1 MKKSFK
7 KLGFVSLA
15 ASSVLLG
22 SMNATDLETYAAL
35 QKPSHVFGN
44 YAKKD
49 SGETHHTTT
58 STLAP
63 KDSNPSTPQQEQQQ
77 AKSTATSDSQEAK
90 TLETTA
96 NTDQTTATT
105 DKAYTTSTD
114 SSVKSVAENVESD
127 NTTVQGDEKTL
138 EKAVDQVQADAT
150 SKDFNETTFTTD
162 QKAEQAAE
170 QNLQKA
176 ENKLKTDE
184 GALDSALQQQQ
195 AKSTA
200 TSDSQEAKT
209 LETTANTD
217 QTTATTDKAYTT
229 STDSSVKSVAENVE
243 SDNTTV
249 QGDEKTLEKAVDQ
262 VQADATSKDFNETTF
277 TTDQKAEQAAEQNLQ
292 KAENKLKTDEGA
304 LDSALQQQQAKNTLI
319 KDTATVKGFNSVSVS
334 AMDTTLSGV
343 KTMYQQTET
352 ISTLLS
358 GNSGLGSV
366 ISNAQGL
373 SSAFSALESAQNTL
387 KGYLDSS
394 SATIGQLTN
403 GSNAVVGA
411 LDQAIAQVDTAL
423 ADLAANVAD
432 TPKTQAATLV
442 TADNSTTNSTTT
454 DAINF
459 LSALKNNLTAQKDAF
474 MNVHKNIQTAVAQAQ
489 ATYKP
494 SVMNTNNYGQMYGVD
509 AMAGYKWFFGKTKR
523 FGFRTYGYYSYNHA
537 NLSFVGSQLGIMEG
551 ASQVNNFTY
560 GVGFDALYNFYE
572 SKEGYNTA
580 GLFMGFGLGGDSFI
594 VQGESYLK
602 SQMNI
607 CNNTAG
613 CSASMNT
620 SYFQMPVEF
629 GFRSN
634 FSKHSGIEVG
644 FKLPLFTNQFYK
656 ERSVDESVDVFYKRN
671 FSIYF
676 NYMINF

>member
-7 KLGFVSLA
+7 KLGFFSLA
-15 ASSVLLG
+15 TSSVLLG
-22 SMNATDLETYAAL
+22 SMNATDLQTYAAL

-44 YAKKD
+44 YAEKEKGKEKEKEDIKGGKGGSSGTSGTQHTASSGGTPDSSTPPAKKD
-49 SGETHHTTT
+49 DSGSGSGTSSTQHTASSGGT
-58 STLAP
+58 P
-63 KDSNPSTPQQEQQQ
+63 DSSTPP
-77 AKSTATSDSQEAK
+77 AK
-90 TLETTA
+90 TEPS
-96 NTDQTTATT
+96 
-105 DKAYTTSTD
+105 STG
-114 SSVKSVAENVESD
+114 SSVA
-127 NTTVQGDEKTL
+127 
-138 EKAVDQVQADAT
+138 
-150 SKDFNETTFTTD
+150 
-162 QKAEQAAE
+162 
-170 QNLQKA
+170 
-176 ENKLKTDE
+176 
-184 GALDSALQQQQ
+184 
-195 AKSTA
+195 
-200 TSDSQEAKT
+200 SQ
-209 LETTANTD
+209 L
-217 QTTATTDKAYTT
+217 
-229 STDSSVKSVAENVE
+229 V
-243 SDNTTV
+243 
-249 QGDEKTLEKAVDQ
+249 
-262 VQADATSKDFNETTF
+262 
-277 TTDQKAEQAAEQNLQ
+277 
-292 KAENKLKTDEGA
+292 
-304 LDSALQQQQAKNTLI
+304 
-319 KDTATVKGFNSVSVS
+319 KDTATVNNLKSVSVS
-334 AMDTTLSGV
+334 GMNTTLSGV
-343 KTMYQQTET
+343 ETMVQQTAT
-352 ISTLLS
+352 ISTLL
-358 GNSGLGSV
+358 NSSTDLSSV

-373 SSAFSALESAQNTL
+373 SDAFSTLASAQNTL

-411 LDQAIAQVDTAL
+411 LDKAINQVDMAL
-423 ADLAANVAD
+423 SDLVTTD
-432 TPKTQAATLV
+432 TQKTQAVTLAT
-442 TADNSTTNSTTT
+442 ASDSSTTTT

-459 LSALKNNLTAQKDAF
+459 LNALKSNLMAQKDAF

-489 ATYKP
+489 ATYTP
-494 SVMNTNNYGQMYGVD
+494 SVINTNNYGQMYGVD

-537 NLSFVGSQLGIMEG
+537 NLSFVGSKLGIMDG

-580 GLFMGFGLGGDSFI
+580 GLFVGFGLGGDSFI

-602 SQMNI
+602 SQMQI

-620 SYFQMPVEF
+620 SYFQMPVQF

-656 ERSVDESVDVFYKRN
+656 ERGVDGSVDVFYKRN

>member
-15 ASSVLLG
+15 ASGVLLG
-22 SMNATDLETYAAL
+22 SMNATDLQTYAAL

-44 YAKKD
+44 YAEKEKD
-49 SGETHHTTT
+49 SKLT
-58 STLAP
+58 S
-63 KDSNPSTPQQEQQQ
+63 DSPTQQQ
-77 AKSTATSDSQEAK
+77 AQTTATSDKTEAT
-90 TLETTA
+90 TLE
-96 NTDQTTATT
+96 NTATT
-105 DKAYTTSTD
+105 DNTTAAADKAYESSTYD
-114 SSVKSVAENVESD
+114 STVSDAAKQVETD
-127 NTTVQGDEKTL
+127 NTAVQTAEQALKSTVEK
-138 EKAVDQVQADAT
+138 VQADANAT
-150 SKDFNETTFTTD
+150 DFNETTFKTD
-162 QKAEQAAE
+162 QAAE
-170 QNLQKA
+170 QTA
-176 ENKLKTDE
+176 EK
-184 GALDSALQQQQ
+184 ALQQ
-195 AKSTA
+195 AESK
-200 TSDSQEAKT
+200 
-209 LETTANTD
+209 LNTD
-217 QTTATTDKAYTT
+217 QQTLNTALQDQTKTPTPSTPPTKEEPKHTASSGTPAPSTPPAKKDET
-229 STDSSVKSVAENVE
+229 SGTPSASGSSVASQL
-243 SDNTTV
+243 T
-249 QGDEKTLEKAVDQ
+249 
-262 VQADATSKDFNETTF
+262 
-277 TTDQKAEQAAEQNLQ
+277 
-292 KAENKLKTDEGA
+292 
-304 LDSALQQQQAKNTLI
+304 
-319 KDTATVKGFNSVSVS
+319 KDTTMVNNFKSVSVS
-334 AMDTTLSGV
+334 AMNTTLSGV
-343 KTMYQQTET
+343 ETMSKQTAT

-358 GNSGLGSV
+358 GNPSLGSV
-366 ISNAQGL
+366 ITNAQGL

-411 LDQAIAQVDTAL
+411 LDKAINQVDMAL
-423 ADLAANVAD
+423 ADLVTAD
-432 TPKTQAATLV
+432 DTQKTQAVTLAT
-442 TADNSTTNSTTT
+442 TGSSTTTT

-489 ATYKP
+489 ATYTP
-494 SVMNTNNYGQMYGVD
+494 SVINTNNYGQMYGVD

-523 FGFRTYGYYSYNHA
+523 FGFRSYGYYSYNHA

-580 GLFMGFGLGGDSFI
+580 GLFVGFGLGGDSFI

-602 SQMNI
+602 SQMHI

-656 ERSVDESVDVFYKRN
+656 ERGVDGSVDVFYKRN

>member
-15 ASSVLLG
+15 TSSVLLG
-22 SMNATDLETYAAL
+22 SMNATDLQTYAAL

-44 YAKKD
+44 YAEKDKEKEEGSKKEVPTGFTNG
-49 SGETHHTTT
+49 SGKSNSG
-58 STLAP
+58 STP
-63 KDSNPSTPQQEQQQ
+63 TPQQQ
-77 AKSTATSDSQEAK
+77 AQTTATSDKTEAT
-90 TLETTA
+90 TLE
-96 NTDQTTATT
+96 NTATT
-105 DKAYTTSTD
+105 DNTTAAADKAYESSTYD
-114 SSVKSVAENVESD
+114 STVSGAAQKVETDNIAVQTAEQALKSAVE
-127 NTTVQGDEKTL
+127 K
-138 EKAVDQVQADAT
+138 VQADANAT
-150 SKDFNETTFTTD
+150 DFNETTFKTD
-162 QKAEQAAE
+162 QVAEQTAE
-170 QNLQKA
+170 K
-176 ENKLKTDE
+176 
-184 GALDSALQQQQ
+184 ALQQ
-195 AKSTA
+195 AESK
-200 TSDSQEAKT
+200 
-209 LETTANTD
+209 LNTD
-217 QTTATTDKAYTT
+217 QQTLNTALQDQTKTPTPSTPPTKEEPKKTASSEPTPSTPPTKKDET
-229 STDSSVKSVAENVE
+229 SGTPSASGSSVASQLV
-243 SDNTTV
+243 
-249 QGDEKTLEKAVDQ
+249 
-262 VQADATSKDFNETTF
+262 
-277 TTDQKAEQAAEQNLQ
+277 
-292 KAENKLKTDEGA
+292 
-304 LDSALQQQQAKNTLI
+304 
-319 KDTATVKGFNSVSVS
+319 KDTATVNNLKSVSVS
-334 AMDTTLSGV
+334 GMNTTLSGV
-343 KTMYQQTET
+343 ETMSQQSAT
-352 ISTLLS
+352 IGNLL
-358 GNSGLGSV
+358 NSSADLSSV
-366 ISNAQGL
+366 IPNAQGL

-411 LDQAIAQVDTAL
+411 LDKAINQVDMAL
-423 ADLAANVAD
+423 ADLATAD
-432 TPKTQAATLV
+432 TQKTQAVTLAT
-442 TADNSTTNSTTT
+442 TGSSTTNSTTT

-489 ATYKP
+489 ATYTP
-494 SVMNTNNYGQMYGVD
+494 SVINTNNYGQMYGVD

-523 FGFRTYGYYSYNHA
+523 FGFRSYGYYSYNHA

-580 GLFMGFGLGGDSFI
+580 GLFVGFGLGGDSFI

-602 SQMNI
+602 SQMHI

-656 ERSVDESVDVFYKRN
+656 ERGVDGSVDVFYKRN

>member
-15 ASSVLLG
+15 ASGVLLG
-22 SMNATDLETYAAL
+22 SMNATDLQTYAAL

-44 YAKKD
+44 YAEKDKD
-49 SGETHHTTT
+49 SKLT
-58 STLAP
+58 S
-63 KDSNPSTPQQEQQQ
+63 DSPTQQQ
-77 AKSTATSDSQEAK
+77 AQKAAQNTAQSDSKEVT
-90 TLETTA
+90 TLENTA
-96 NTDQTTATT
+96 STDNITATT
-105 DKAYTTSTD
+105 DEAYTTSTD
-114 SSVKSVAENVESD
+114 TTVADAAKQVETD
-127 NTTVQGDEKTL
+127 NTAVQNAETTL
-138 EKAVDQVQADAT
+138 QKAVTKVENDAKAT
-150 SKDFNETTFTTD
+150 NFDETTFQAD
-162 QKAEQAAE
+162 QQAEQTAE
-170 QNLQKA
+170 TNLQKA
-176 ENKLKTDE
+176 ENQLTNDQ
-184 GALDSALQQQQ
+184 S
-195 AKSTA
+195 
-200 TSDSQEAKT
+200 T
-209 LETTANTD
+209 LETALKD
-217 QTTATTDKAYTT
+217 QTP
-229 STDSSVKSVAENVE
+229 STPP
-243 SDNTTV
+243 
-249 QGDEKTLEKAVDQ
+249 
-262 VQADATSKDFNETTF
+262 ATSGGTGGDKHTASSGAPAPETPPTP
-277 TTDQKAEQAAEQNLQ
+277 TPSTS
-292 KAENKLKTDEGA
+292 GG
-304 LDSALQQQQAKNTLI
+304 NTITSQLT
-319 KDTATVKGFNSVSVS
+319 KDTTMVNNLKSVSVS
-334 AMDTTLSGV
+334 AMNTTLSGV
-343 KTMYQQTET
+343 TQLSQQTAA
-352 ISTLLS
+352 ISNLLS
-358 GNSGLGSV
+358 GNPNLGSV

-411 LDQAIAQVDTAL
+411 LDKAINQVDMAL
-423 ADLAANVAD
+423 ADLSAAD
-432 TPKTQAATLV
+432 TQKTQAVALVAASDSAT
-442 TADNSTTNSTTT
+442 TTT

-459 LSALKNNLTAQKDAF
+459 LNALKTNLTAQKDAF
-474 MNVHKNIQTAVAQAQ
+474 MSVHKNIQTAVAQAQ
-489 ATYKP
+489 ATYTP
-494 SVMNTNNYGQMYGVD
+494 SVVNTNNYGQMYGVD

-523 FGFRTYGYYSYNHA
+523 FGFRSYGYYSYNHA

-551 ASQVNNFTY
+551 ASQVNDFTY

-580 GLFMGFGLGGDSFI
+580 GLFVGFGLGGDSFI

-602 SQMNI
+602 SQMQI

-656 ERSVDESVDVFYKRN
+656 ERGVDGSVDVFYKRN

>member
-7 KLGFVSLA
+7 KLGFVFLV
-15 ASSVLLG
+15 ASGVLLG

-44 YAKKD
+44 YAEKDKD
-49 SGETHHTTT
+49 SKLT
-58 STLAP
+58 S
-63 KDSNPSTPQQEQQQ
+63 DSPTQQQ
-77 AKSTATSDSQEAK
+77 AQTQAQNTASSDSKEAT
-90 TLETTA
+90 TLENTA
-96 NTDQTTATT
+96 ATDSQTATT
-105 DKAYTTSTD
+105 DETYTTSTD
-114 SSVKSVAENVESD
+114 ATVADAAKQVETD
-127 NTTVQGDEKTL
+127 NTAVQNDEKTL
-138 EKAVDQVQADAT
+138 KTDVAKVQADA
-150 SKDFNETTFTTD
+150 SAKDFDETTFTKD
-162 QKAEQAAE
+162 QAAE
-170 QNLQKA
+170 QTAETNLQNA
-176 ENKLKTDE
+176 EEQLTNDQNALNTALK
-184 GALDSALQQQQ
+184 
-195 AKSTA
+195 
-200 TSDSQEAKT
+200 
-209 LETTANTD
+209 D
-217 QTTATTDKAYTT
+217 QTPSTPPTPPTKKDESGSGTTHTTKNETPTPSTPPTKEEPKHTASAPTPSA
-229 STDSSVKSVAENVE
+229 SSVASQL
-243 SDNTTV
+243 T
-249 QGDEKTLEKAVDQ
+249 
-262 VQADATSKDFNETTF
+262 
-277 TTDQKAEQAAEQNLQ
+277 
-292 KAENKLKTDEGA
+292 
-304 LDSALQQQQAKNTLI
+304 
-319 KDTATVKGFNSVSVS
+319 KDTTMVNNFKSVSVS
-334 AMDTTLSGV
+334 GMNTTLSGV
-343 KTMYQQTET
+343 ETMSQQTAT
-352 ISTLLS
+352 IGNLLNSSTDLS
-358 GNSGLGSV
+358 SV
-366 ISNAQGL
+366 IPNAQGL
-373 SSAFSALESAQNTL
+373 SSAFSVLESTQNTL
-387 KGYLDSS
+387 KGYLNSS

-411 LDQAIAQVDTAL
+411 LDKAINQVDMAL
-423 ADLAANVAD
+423 TDLTTAD
-432 TPKTQAATLV
+432 TQKTQAVVLAAASDSAT
-442 TADNSTTNSTTT
+442 TTT

-459 LSALKNNLTAQKDAF
+459 LNALKSNLMAQKDAF

-489 ATYKP
+489 ATYTP
-494 SVMNTNNYGQMYGVD
+494 SVINTNNYGQMYGVD

-523 FGFRTYGYYSYNHA
+523 FGFRSYGYYSYNHA

-580 GLFMGFGLGGDSFI
+580 GLFLGFGLGGDSFI

-602 SQMNI
+602 SQMHI

-656 ERSVDESVDVFYKRN
+656 ERGVDGSVDVFYKRN

>member
-15 ASSVLLG
+15 TSSVLLG
-22 SMNATDLETYAAL
+22 SMNATDLQTYAAL

-44 YAKKD
+44 YAAKTGSGGTSGGSGSDKHTASSGSSPDSTGGAKKD
-49 SGETHHTTT
+49 ETGSGGTSGGSGSDKHTASSGSSPDSTGGAKKDETGSGGTSGGSGSDKHTASSGSSPT
-58 STLAP
+58 
-63 KDSNPSTPQQEQQQ
+63 PSTPPTKTEPS
-77 AKSTATSDSQEAK
+77 STG
-90 TLETTA
+90 
-96 NTDQTTATT
+96 N
-105 DKAYTTSTD
+105 
-114 SSVKSVAENVESD
+114 SVASQLVKD
-127 NTTVQGDEKTL
+127 TTTV
-138 EKAVDQVQADAT
+138 
-150 SKDFNETTFTTD
+150 N
-162 QKAEQAAE
+162 
-170 QNLQKA
+170 NLK
-176 ENKLKTDE
+176 
-184 GALDSALQQQQ
+184 
-195 AKSTA
+195 
-200 TSDSQEAKT
+200 
-209 LETTANTD
+209 
-217 QTTATTDKAYTT
+217 
-229 STDSSVKSVAENVE
+229 
-243 SDNTTV
+243 
-249 QGDEKTLEKAVDQ
+249 
-262 VQADATSKDFNETTF
+262 
-277 TTDQKAEQAAEQNLQ
+277 
-292 KAENKLKTDEGA
+292 
-304 LDSALQQQQAKNTLI
+304 
-319 KDTATVKGFNSVSVS
+319 SVSVS
-334 AMDTTLSGV
+334 GMNTTLSGV
-343 KTMYQQTET
+343 ETMVQQTTT
-352 ISTLLS
+352 IGNLLNNSTTDLS
-358 GNSGLGSV
+358 SV

-411 LDQAIAQVDTAL
+411 LDKAINQVDMAL
-423 ADLAANVAD
+423 SDLATAD
-432 TPKTQAATLV
+432 TQKTQAVTLAATG
-442 TADNSTTNSTTT
+442 SSTNSTTT
-454 DAINF
+454 DAIAF
-459 LSALKNNLTAQKDAF
+459 LNALKTNLETQKAAF

-489 ATYKP
+489 ATHTP
-494 SVMNTNNYGQMYGVD
+494 SVINTNNYGQMYGVD

-537 NLSFVGSQLGIMEG
+537 NLSFVGSKLGIMDG

-580 GLFMGFGLGGDSFI
+580 GLFLGFGLGGDSFI

-602 SQMNI
+602 SQMHI

-656 ERSVDESVDVFYKRN
+656 ERGVDGSVDVFYKRN

>member
-15 ASSVLLG
+15 TSSVLLG
-22 SMNATDLETYAAL
+22 SMNATNLETYAAL

-44 YAKKD
+44 YAAKTNNNKKSVLKD
-49 SGETHHTTT
+49 GKESGN
-58 STLAP
+58 SGDQA
-63 KDSNPSTPQQEQQQ
+63 SQQQQ
-77 AKSTATSDSQEAK
+77 AQTTASSDSQEAS
-90 TLETTA
+90 TAENTATT
-96 NTDQTTATT
+96 DSTTATT
-105 DKAYTTSTD
+105 DKAYTNSTD
-114 SSVKSVAENVESD
+114 
-127 NTTVQGDEKTL
+127 TTVANAAKQVETDNS
-138 EKAVDQVQADAT
+138 AVQTA
-150 SKDFNETTFTTD
+150 E
-162 QKAEQAAE
+162 QKAETALE
-170 QNLQKA
+170 TA
-176 ENKLKTDE
+176 ENKLTQD
-184 GALDSALQQQQ
+184 QQ
-195 AKSTA
+195 
-200 TSDSQEAKT
+200 T
-209 LETTANTD
+209 LETDLQD
-217 QTTATTDKAYTT
+217 QKKAPTP
-229 STDSSVKSVAENVE
+229 STPPAKKEESGNSVASQLVK
-243 SDNTTV
+243 DTTTV
-249 QGDEKTLEKAVDQ
+249 NNFK
-262 VQADATSKDFNETTF
+262 
-277 TTDQKAEQAAEQNLQ
+277 
-292 KAENKLKTDEGA
+292 
-304 LDSALQQQQAKNTLI
+304 
-319 KDTATVKGFNSVSVS
+319 SVSVS
-334 AMDTTLSGV
+334 GMNTTLSGV
-343 KTMYQQTET
+343 ETMSKQTAT
-352 ISTLLS
+352 ISALL
-358 GNSGLGSV
+358 NSSTDLSSV

-373 SSAFSALESAQNTL
+373 SSVFGTLESAQNTL

-394 SATIGQLTN
+394 RTTIGQLTN

-411 LDQAIAQVDTAL
+411 LDKAINQVDTAL
-423 ADLAANVAD
+423 ADLVTTD
-432 TPKTQAATLV
+432 TQKTQAVTLAT
-442 TADNSTTNSTTT
+442 TGSSANSTTT

-459 LSALKNNLTAQKDAF
+459 LNALKTNLMAQKDAF

-537 NLSFVGSQLGIMEG
+537 NLSFVGSKLGIMEG

-580 GLFMGFGLGGDSFI
+580 GLFVGFGLGGDSFI

-602 SQMNI
+602 SQMQI

-656 ERSVDESVDVFYKRN
+656 ERGVDGSVDVF
-671 FSIYF
+671 SIKG
-676 NYMINF
+676 ISLSILTT

>member
-15 ASSVLLG
+15 TSSVLLG

-44 YAKKD
+44 VAVK
-49 SGETHHTTT
+49 T
-58 STLAP
+58 STLETGSDKHTASSEP
-63 KDSNPSTPQQEQQQ
+63 NPSTPP
-77 AKSTATSDSQEAK
+77 AKKDDTSGSGDKNQHTASSGTPTPSTPPAKKDDTSGSGDKNQHTASSGTPTPSTPPAK
-90 TLETTA
+90 TEPS
-96 NTDQTTATT
+96 
-105 DKAYTTSTD
+105 STGN
-114 SSVKSVAENVESD
+114 SVASQLVKD
-127 NTTVQGDEKTL
+127 TTTV
-138 EKAVDQVQADAT
+138 
-150 SKDFNETTFTTD
+150 N
-162 QKAEQAAE
+162 
-170 QNLQKA
+170 NLK
-176 ENKLKTDE
+176 
-184 GALDSALQQQQ
+184 
-195 AKSTA
+195 
-200 TSDSQEAKT
+200 
-209 LETTANTD
+209 
-217 QTTATTDKAYTT
+217 
-229 STDSSVKSVAENVE
+229 
-243 SDNTTV
+243 
-249 QGDEKTLEKAVDQ
+249 
-262 VQADATSKDFNETTF
+262 
-277 TTDQKAEQAAEQNLQ
+277 
-292 KAENKLKTDEGA
+292 
-304 LDSALQQQQAKNTLI
+304 
-319 KDTATVKGFNSVSVS
+319 SVSVS
-334 AMDTTLSGV
+334 GMNTTLSGV
-343 KTMYQQTET
+343 ETMSQQSAT
-352 ISTLLS
+352 IGNLLNSSTDLS
-358 GNSGLGSV
+358 SV
-366 ISNAQGL
+366 IPNAQGL

-403 GSNAVVGA
+403 GSNAVVDA
-411 LDQAIAQVDTAL
+411 LDKAINQVDAAL
-423 ADLAANVAD
+423 ANLVTTD
-432 TPKTQAATLV
+432 TQKTQAVTLAATDSS
-442 TADNSTTNSTTT
+442 ANSTTT
-454 DAINF
+454 DAITF
-459 LSALKNNLTAQKDAF
+459 LNALKTNLTAQKDAF

-489 ATYKP
+489 ATYTP
-494 SVMNTNNYGQMYGVD
+494 SVINTNNYGQMYGVD

-523 FGFRTYGYYSYNHA
+523 FGFRSYGYYSYNHA
-537 NLSFVGSQLGIMEG
+537 NLSFVGSKLGIMDG

-580 GLFMGFGLGGDSFI
+580 GLFVGFGLGGDSFI

-602 SQMNI
+602 SQMQI

-656 ERSVDESVDVFYKRN
+656 ERGVDGSVDVFYKRN

>member
-7 KLGFVSLA
+7 KLGFFSLA
-15 ASSVLLG
+15 TSSVLLG
-22 SMNATDLETYAAL
+22 SMNATDLQNYAAL

-44 YAKKD
+44 YAEKEKEKEEGSKKEVPTGFTNG
-49 SGETHHTTT
+49 SGKSNSG
-58 STLAP
+58 STP
-63 KDSNPSTPQQEQQQ
+63 TPQQQ
-77 AKSTATSDSQEAK
+77 AQTTATSDKTEAT
-90 TLETTA
+90 TLE
-96 NTDQTTATT
+96 NTATT
-105 DKAYTTSTD
+105 DNTTAAADKAYESSTYD
-114 SSVKSVAENVESD
+114 STVSGAAQKVETDNIAVQTAEQALKSTVE
-127 NTTVQGDEKTL
+127 K
-138 EKAVDQVQADAT
+138 VQADANA
-150 SKDFNETTFTTD
+150 KDFDETTFKAD
-162 QKAEQAAE
+162 QQAEQTAATD
-170 QNLQKA
+170 LQKA
-176 ENKLKTDE
+176 EKTFDT
-184 GALDSALQQQQ
+184 DQSAL
-195 AKSTA
+195 
-200 TSDSQEAKT
+200 
-209 LETTANTD
+209 NTD
-217 QTTATTDKAYTT
+217 LQDQTKTPTPPAKKDETSGSGDKNQNTASSGTPSSTTPPAKKDET
-229 STDSSVKSVAENVE
+229 SGTPSASGSSVASQL
-243 SDNTTV
+243 T
-249 QGDEKTLEKAVDQ
+249 
-262 VQADATSKDFNETTF
+262 
-277 TTDQKAEQAAEQNLQ
+277 
-292 KAENKLKTDEGA
+292 
-304 LDSALQQQQAKNTLI
+304 
-319 KDTATVKGFNSVSVS
+319 KDTTMVNNLKSVSVS
-334 AMDTTLSGV
+334 GMNTTLSGV
-343 KTMYQQTET
+343 ETMSQQTAT

-358 GNSGLGSV
+358 GNPNLGSV

-373 SSAFSALESAQNTL
+373 NSAFSALESAQNTL

-394 SATIGQLTN
+394 SATIGQLIN

-411 LDQAIAQVDTAL
+411 LDKAINQVDMAL
-423 ADLAANVAD
+423 ADLSAAD
-432 TPKTQAATLV
+432 TQKTQAVALAAASDSAT
-442 TADNSTTNSTTT
+442 TTT

-459 LSALKNNLTAQKDAF
+459 LNALKTNLMAQKDAF

-489 ATYKP
+489 ATYTP
-494 SVMNTNNYGQMYGVD
+494 SVVNTNNYGQMYGVD

-523 FGFRTYGYYSYNHA
+523 FGFRSYGYYSYNHA

-580 GLFMGFGLGGDSFI
+580 GLFVGFGLGGDSFI

-602 SQMNI
+602 SQMQI

-656 ERSVDESVDVFYKRN
+656 ERGVDGSVDVFYKRN

>member
-44 YAKKD
+44 YAKKSNKGSELSSD
-49 SGETHHTTT
+49 SPT
-58 STLAP
+58 
-63 KDSNPSTPQQEQQQ
+63 QQQ
-77 AKSTATSDSQEAK
+77 AQKAAQTQAQSDSQEAT
-90 TLETTA
+90 TLENTA
-96 NTDQTTATT
+96 SNDSQTATADETYTKGT
-105 DKAYTTSTD
+105 DATVAKAAQ
-114 SSVKSVAENVESD
+114 SVEKD
-127 NTTVQGDEKTL
+127 NTAVQS
-138 EKAVDQVQADAT
+138 A
-150 SKDFNETTFTTD
+150 ET
-162 QKAEQAAE
+162 
-170 QNLQKA
+170 NLQKA
-176 ENKLKTDE
+176 ENQLTKDQN
-184 GALDSALQQQQ
+184 ALN
-195 AKSTA
+195 TA
-200 TSDSQEAKT
+200 IK
-209 LETTANTD
+209 D
-217 QTTATTDKAYTT
+217 QTPSTPPAKKDETSGIPSSSGGTGGEHHTASSGTPPASSTPPTPTPST
-229 STDSSVKSVAENVE
+229 SGG
-243 SDNTTV
+243 NTI
-249 QGDEKTLEKAVDQ
+249 
-262 VQADATSKDFNETTF
+262 TSQLT
-277 TTDQKAEQAAEQNLQ
+277 
-292 KAENKLKTDEGA
+292 
-304 LDSALQQQQAKNTLI
+304 
-319 KDTATVKGFNSVSVS
+319 KDTTMVNNLKSVSVS
-334 AMDTTLSGV
+334 AMNTTLSGV
-343 KTMYQQTET
+343 TQLSQQTAT
-352 ISTLLS
+352 ISNLLRGS
-358 GNSGLGSV
+358 PSLGSV
-366 ISNAQGL
+366 ITNAQGL

-411 LDQAIAQVDTAL
+411 LDKAINQVDMAIADLSTAD
-423 ADLAANVAD
+423 AQ
-432 TPKTQAATLV
+432 KTQAVALVAASDSAT
-442 TADNSTTNSTTT
+442 TTT

-459 LSALKNNLTAQKDAF
+459 LNALKTNLTAQKSAF
-474 MNVHKNIQTAVAQAQ
+474 MSVHKNIQTAVAQAQ
-489 ATYKP
+489 ATYTP
-494 SVMNTNNYGQMYGVD
+494 SVINTNNYGQMYGVD
-509 AMAGYKWFFGKTKR
+509 AMAGYKWFFGKKKR
-523 FGFRTYGYYSYNHA
+523 FGFRSYGYYSYNHA

-580 GLFMGFGLGGDSFI
+580 GLFLGFGLGGDSFI

-602 SQMNI
+602 SQMQI
-607 CNNTAG
+607 CNDTAG

-644 FKLPLFTNQFYK
+644 LKLPLFTNQFYK
-656 ERSVDESVDVFYKRN
+656 ERGVDGSVDMFYKRN

>member
-15 ASSVLLG
+15 TSSVLLG

-35 QKPSHVFGN
+35 QKPSHVFSN
-44 YAKKD
+44 YA
-49 SGETHHTTT
+49 
-58 STLAP
+58 
-63 KDSNPSTPQQEQQQ
+63 
-77 AKSTATSDSQEAK
+77 AK
-90 TLETTA
+90 T
-96 NTDQTTATT
+96 NNS
-105 DKAYTTSTD
+105 K
-114 SSVKSVAENVESD
+114 KSVLKDGKESG
-127 NTTVQGDEKTL
+127 NSGD
-138 EKAVDQVQADAT
+138 QA
-150 SKDFNETTFTTD
+150 S
-162 QKAEQAAE
+162 
-170 QNLQKA
+170 
-176 ENKLKTDE
+176 
-184 GALDSALQQQQ
+184 QQQQ
-195 AKSTA
+195 A
-200 TSDSQEAKT
+200 
-209 LETTANTD
+209 
-217 QTTATTDKAYTT
+217 QTTASSGTPNPETPPAKEGPSSSGSG
-229 STDSSVKSVAENVE
+229 STPSSSGSSVASQLVK
-243 SDNTTV
+243 
-249 QGDEKTLEKAVDQ
+249 
-262 VQADATSKDFNETTF
+262 DA
-277 TTDQKAEQAAEQNLQ
+277 
-292 KAENKLKTDEGA
+292 
-304 LDSALQQQQAKNTLI
+304 
-319 KDTATVKGFNSVSVS
+319 ATVNNLKSVSVS
-334 AMDTTLSGV
+334 GMNTTLNGV
-343 KTMYQQTET
+343 ETMSKQTAT
-352 ISTLLS
+352 ISSLLS
-358 GNSGLGSV
+358 GNPNLGSV

-411 LDQAIAQVDTAL
+411 LDKAINQVDMAL
-423 ADLAANVAD
+423 ADLVTTD
-432 TPKTQAATLV
+432 TQKTQAVTLAATGSS
-442 TADNSTTNSTTT
+442 ASSTTT
-454 DAINF
+454 DAITF
-459 LSALKNNLTAQKDAF
+459 LNALKTNLETQKAAF

-537 NLSFVGSQLGIMEG
+537 NLSFVGSQLGIMDG
-551 ASQVNNFTY
+551 ASQVNNFAY

-580 GLFMGFGLGGDSFI
+580 GLFLGFGLGGDSFI

-602 SQMNI
+602 SQMQI

-656 ERSVDESVDVFYKRN
+656 ERGVDGSVDVFYKRN

-676 NYMINF
+676 

>member
-15 ASSVLLG
+15 ASGVLLG

-44 YAKKD
+44 YAEKDKD
-49 SGETHHTTT
+49 SKLT
-58 STLAP
+58 S
-63 KDSNPSTPQQEQQQ
+63 DSLTQQQ
-77 AKSTATSDSQEAK
+77 AQTQAQNTASSSTPTPPTKEEPKHTASSGTPAPETPPAKKDETSGGTSGNTVASQL
-90 TLETTA
+90 T
-96 NTDQTTATT
+96 
-105 DKAYTTSTD
+105 
-114 SSVKSVAENVESD
+114 
-127 NTTVQGDEKTL
+127 
-138 EKAVDQVQADAT
+138 
-150 SKDFNETTFTTD
+150 
-162 QKAEQAAE
+162 
-170 QNLQKA
+170 
-176 ENKLKTDE
+176 
-184 GALDSALQQQQ
+184 
-195 AKSTA
+195 
-200 TSDSQEAKT
+200 
-209 LETTANTD
+209 
-217 QTTATTDKAYTT
+217 
-229 STDSSVKSVAENVE
+229 
-243 SDNTTV
+243 
-249 QGDEKTLEKAVDQ
+249 
-262 VQADATSKDFNETTF
+262 
-277 TTDQKAEQAAEQNLQ
+277 
-292 KAENKLKTDEGA
+292 
-304 LDSALQQQQAKNTLI
+304 
-319 KDTATVKGFNSVSVS
+319 KDTTMVNNFKSVSVS
-334 AMDTTLSGV
+334 GMNTTLSGV
-343 KTMYQQTET
+343 ETMSQQTAT

-358 GNSGLGSV
+358 GNPNLGSV

-373 SSAFSALESAQNTL
+373 NSAFSALESAQNTL
-387 KGYLDSS
+387 KGYLNSS
-394 SATIGQLTN
+394 STTIGQLTN

-411 LDQAIAQVDTAL
+411 LDKAINQVDMAL
-423 ADLAANVAD
+423 ANLSTAD
-432 TPKTQAATLV
+432 TQKTQAVTLAT
-442 TADNSTTNSTTT
+442 ASDSSTTTT

-459 LSALKNNLTAQKDAF
+459 LNALKSNLTAQKDAF
-474 MNVHKNIQTAVAQAQ
+474 MSVHKNIQTAVAQAQ
-489 ATYKP
+489 ATYTP
-494 SVMNTNNYGQMYGVD
+494 SVVNTNNYGQMYGVD

-523 FGFRTYGYYSYNHA
+523 FGFRSYGYYSYNHA

-580 GLFMGFGLGGDSFI
+580 GLFVGFGLGGDSFI

-602 SQMNI
+602 SQMQI

-656 ERSVDESVDVFYKRN
+656 ERGVDGSVDVFYKRN

>member
-15 ASSVLLG
+15 TSSVLLG
-22 SMNATDLETYAAL
+22 SMNATDLQTYAAL

-44 YAKKD
+44 YAAKTGSGGTSGGSGSDKHTASSGSSPDSTGGAKKD
-49 SGETHHTTT
+49 ETGSGGTSGGSGSDKHTASSGSSPT
-58 STLAP
+58 
-63 KDSNPSTPQQEQQQ
+63 PSTPPTKTEPSSSGNSV
-77 AKSTATSDSQEAK
+77 ASQLVK
-90 TLETTA
+90 
-96 NTDQTTATT
+96 DATT
-105 DKAYTTSTD
+105 VNS
-114 SSVKSVAENVESD
+114 
-127 NTTVQGDEKTL
+127 
-138 EKAVDQVQADAT
+138 
-150 SKDFNETTFTTD
+150 
-162 QKAEQAAE
+162 
-170 QNLQKA
+170 
-176 ENKLKTDE
+176 LK
-184 GALDSALQQQQ
+184 
-195 AKSTA
+195 
-200 TSDSQEAKT
+200 
-209 LETTANTD
+209 
-217 QTTATTDKAYTT
+217 
-229 STDSSVKSVAENVE
+229 
-243 SDNTTV
+243 
-249 QGDEKTLEKAVDQ
+249 
-262 VQADATSKDFNETTF
+262 
-277 TTDQKAEQAAEQNLQ
+277 
-292 KAENKLKTDEGA
+292 
-304 LDSALQQQQAKNTLI
+304 
-319 KDTATVKGFNSVSVS
+319 SVSVS
-334 AMDTTLSGV
+334 GMNTTLSGV
-343 KTMYQQTET
+343 ETMSQQSAT
-352 ISTLLS
+352 IGNLLNSSTDLS
-358 GNSGLGSV
+358 SV
-366 ISNAQGL
+366 IPNAQGL

-411 LDQAIAQVDTAL
+411 LDKAINQVDMAL
-423 ADLAANVAD
+423 ADLVTAD
-432 TPKTQAATLV
+432 TQKTQAVTLAATGSN
-442 TADNSTTNSTTT
+442 TSSTTT
-454 DAINF
+454 DAITF
-459 LSALKNNLTAQKDAF
+459 LNALKSNLMAQKDAF

-489 ATYKP
+489 ATYTP
-494 SVMNTNNYGQMYGVD
+494 SVINTNNYGQMYGVD

-572 SKEGYNTA
+572 NKEGYNTA
-580 GLFMGFGLGGDSFI
+580 GLFVGFGLGGDSFI

-602 SQMNI
+602 SQMHI

-656 ERSVDESVDVFYKRN
+656 ERGVDGSVDVFYKRN

>member
-15 ASSVLLG
+15 TSSVLLG

-49 SGETHHTTT
+49 
-58 STLAP
+58 
-63 KDSNPSTPQQEQQQ
+63 KDSKLTSDSPTQQQ
-77 AKSTATSDSQEAK
+77 AQTQAQNTASSDSKEAT
-90 TLETTA
+90 TLENTA
-96 NTDQTTATT
+96 ATDNTTATT
-105 DKAYTTSTD
+105 DEAYETSSDTTVANAAKQVETD
-114 SSVKSVAENVESD
+114 NTAVQNDKTALQNAENQVEKD
-127 NTTVQGDEKTL
+127 
-138 EKAVDQVQADAT
+138 ADA
-150 SKDFNETTFTTD
+150 KNFDETTFKAD
-162 QKAEQAAE
+162 QQAEQTAKTA
-170 QNLQKA
+170 LQKA
-176 ENKLKTDE
+176 EDQFTNDQD
-184 GALDSALQQQQ
+184 A
-195 AKSTA
+195 
-200 TSDSQEAKT
+200 
-209 LETTANTD
+209 LETALKD
-217 QTTATTDKAYTT
+217 QTPPTPPTPPAKKDET
-229 STDSSVKSVAENVE
+229 SGTPSASGSSVASQL
-243 SDNTTV
+243 T
-249 QGDEKTLEKAVDQ
+249 
-262 VQADATSKDFNETTF
+262 
-277 TTDQKAEQAAEQNLQ
+277 
-292 KAENKLKTDEGA
+292 
-304 LDSALQQQQAKNTLI
+304 
-319 KDTATVKGFNSVSVS
+319 KDTTMVNNLKSVSVS
-334 AMDTTLSGV
+334 GMNTTLSGV
-343 KTMYQQTET
+343 ETMSQQTAT
-352 ISTLLS
+352 IGNLLNSSTDLS
-358 GNSGLGSV
+358 SV
-366 ISNAQGL
+366 IPNAQGL
-373 SSAFSALESAQNTL
+373 NSAFSALESAQNTL

-411 LDQAIAQVDTAL
+411 LDKAINQVDMAL
-423 ADLAANVAD
+423 SDLSAAD
-432 TPKTQAATLV
+432 TQKTQAVTLATASDSP
-442 TADNSTTNSTTT
+442 TTTT

-459 LSALKNNLTAQKDAF
+459 LNALKTNLMAQKDAF
-474 MNVHKNIQTAVAQAQ
+474 MSVHKNIQTAVAQAQ
-489 ATYKP
+489 ATYTP
-494 SVMNTNNYGQMYGVD
+494 SVINTNNYGQMYGVD

-523 FGFRTYGYYSYNHA
+523 FGFRSYGYYSYNHA

-580 GLFMGFGLGGDSFI
+580 GLFLGFGLGGDSFI

-602 SQMNI
+602 SQMHI

-656 ERSVDESVDVFYKRN
+656 ERGVDGSVDVFYKRN

>member
-15 ASSVLLG
+15 ASGVLLG

-44 YAKKD
+44 YAEKDKD
-49 SGETHHTTT
+49 SKLT
-58 STLAP
+58 S
-63 KDSNPSTPQQEQQQ
+63 DSPTQQQ
-77 AKSTATSDSQEAK
+77 AQTQAQNTASSDSKEAT
-90 TLETTA
+90 TLENTA
-96 NTDQTTATT
+96 STDNTTATT
-105 DKAYTTSTD
+105 DEAYTTSTD
-114 SSVKSVAENVESD
+114 TTVADAAKQVETD
-127 NTTVQGDEKTL
+127 NTAVQNDEKTL
-138 EKAVDQVQADAT
+138 KTDVAKVQADA
-150 SKDFNETTFTTD
+150 SAKDFDETTFKADQATEQTAETTLKNDENQLTKD
-162 QKAEQAAE
+162 Q
-170 QNLQKA
+170 
-176 ENKLKTDE
+176 
-184 GALDSALQQQQ
+184 S
-195 AKSTA
+195 
-200 TSDSQEAKT
+200 T
-209 LETTANTD
+209 LETVLKD
-217 QTTATTDKAYTT
+217 QTPSTPSTPPAKKDET
-229 STDSSVKSVAENVE
+229 SGTPSASGSSVASQL
-243 SDNTTV
+243 T
-249 QGDEKTLEKAVDQ
+249 
-262 VQADATSKDFNETTF
+262 
-277 TTDQKAEQAAEQNLQ
+277 
-292 KAENKLKTDEGA
+292 
-304 LDSALQQQQAKNTLI
+304 
-319 KDTATVKGFNSVSVS
+319 KDTTMVNNLKSVSVS
-334 AMDTTLSGV
+334 GMNTTLSGV
-343 KTMYQQTET
+343 ETMSQQTAT
-352 ISTLLS
+352 IGNLLS
-358 GNSGLGSV
+358 GNPNLGSV

-373 SSAFSALESAQNTL
+373 NSAFSALESAQNTL
-387 KGYLDSS
+387 KGYLNSS

-411 LDQAIAQVDTAL
+411 LDKAINQVDMAL
-423 ADLAANVAD
+423 ADLATAD
-432 TPKTQAATLV
+432 TQKTQAVTLAAASDSAT
-442 TADNSTTNSTTT
+442 TTT

-459 LSALKNNLTAQKDAF
+459 LNALKSNLMAQKDAF

-489 ATYKP
+489 ATYTP
-494 SVMNTNNYGQMYGVD
+494 SVINTNNYGQMYGVD

-523 FGFRTYGYYSYNHA
+523 FGFRSYGYYSYNHA

-580 GLFMGFGLGGDSFI
+580 GLFVGFGLGGDSFI

-602 SQMNI
+602 SQMQI

-656 ERSVDESVDVFYKRN
+656 ERGVDGSVDVFYKRN

>member
-15 ASSVLLG
+15 ASGVLLG
-22 SMNATDLETYAAL
+22 SMNATDLQTYAAL

-44 YAKKD
+44 YAEKDKD
-49 SGETHHTTT
+49 SKLT
-58 STLAP
+58 S
-63 KDSNPSTPQQEQQQ
+63 DSPTQQQ
-77 AKSTATSDSQEAK
+77 AQNTASSDSKEAT
-90 TLETTA
+90 TLENTA
-96 NTDQTTATT
+96 STDNTTATT
-105 DKAYTTSTD
+105 DEAYTTSTD
-114 SSVKSVAENVESD
+114 TTVADAAKQVETD
-127 NTTVQGDEKTL
+127 NTAVQS
-138 EKAVDQVQADAT
+138 ADAVLQNAVT
-150 SKDFNETTFTTD
+150 KVENDAKAKDFDETTFKAD
-162 QKAEQAAE
+162 QATEQTAETNLKNDENQLTND
-170 QNLQKA
+170 QN
-176 ENKLKTDE
+176 
-184 GALDSALQQQQ
+184 AL
-195 AKSTA
+195 
-200 TSDSQEAKT
+200 
-209 LETTANTD
+209 NTD
-217 QTTATTDKAYTT
+217 LQDQTKTPAPSTPPTKKDDTSGSGSDKDQHTASSGTPAPSTPPAKKDET
-229 STDSSVKSVAENVE
+229 SGTPSASGSSVASQL
-243 SDNTTV
+243 T
-249 QGDEKTLEKAVDQ
+249 
-262 VQADATSKDFNETTF
+262 
-277 TTDQKAEQAAEQNLQ
+277 
-292 KAENKLKTDEGA
+292 
-304 LDSALQQQQAKNTLI
+304 
-319 KDTATVKGFNSVSVS
+319 KDTTMVNNLKSVSVS
-334 AMDTTLSGV
+334 AMNTTLSGV
-343 KTMYQQTET
+343 ETMSKQTAT
-352 ISTLLS
+352 ISALLS
-358 GNSGLGSV
+358 GNPNLGSV
-366 ISNAQGL
+366 IPNAQGL
-373 SSAFSALESAQNTL
+373 NSTFSALESAQNTL

-411 LDQAIAQVDTAL
+411 LDKAINQVDMAL
-423 ADLAANVAD
+423 ADLSAAD
-432 TPKTQAATLV
+432 TQKTQAVALAAASDSAT
-442 TADNSTTNSTTT
+442 TTT

-459 LSALKNNLTAQKDAF
+459 LNALKSNLMAQKDAF

-489 ATYKP
+489 ATYTP
-494 SVMNTNNYGQMYGVD
+494 SVINTNNYGQMYGVD

-523 FGFRTYGYYSYNHA
+523 FGFRSYGYYSYNHA

-551 ASQVNNFTY
+551 ASQVNDFTY

-580 GLFMGFGLGGDSFI
+580 GLFVGFGLGGDSFI

-602 SQMNI
+602 SQMQI

-656 ERSVDESVDVFYKRN
+656 ERGVDGSVDVFYKRN

>member
-44 YAKKD
+44 YAKKSNKGSELSSD
-49 SGETHHTTT
+49 SPT
-58 STLAP
+58 
-63 KDSNPSTPQQEQQQ
+63 QQQ
-77 AKSTATSDSQEAK
+77 AQKAAQNTASSDTTQAA
-90 TLETTA
+90 TLE
-96 NTDQTTATT
+96 NTATT
-105 DKAYTTSTD
+105 DSSTASTD
-114 SSVKSVAENVESD
+114 ETYTKSTDATVAKAAQSVETD
-127 NTTVQGDEKTL
+127 NTAVQSAETALQNAVTKVENDA
-138 EKAVDQVQADAT
+138 KA
-150 SKDFNETTFTTD
+150 KDFDETTFQAD
-162 QKAEQAAE
+162 QQAEQTAE
-170 QNLQKA
+170 ANLQKA
-176 ENKLKTDE
+176 ENQLTNDQ
-184 GALDSALQQQQ
+184 SALE
-195 AKSTA
+195 TA
-200 TSDSQEAKT
+200 LK
-209 LETTANTD
+209 D
-217 QTTATTDKAYTT
+217 QTPSTPPTKETPPAKKDETSGGTGGEHHTASSGTPPASSTPPTPTPPT
-229 STDSSVKSVAENVE
+229 SGG
-243 SDNTTV
+243 NTI
-249 QGDEKTLEKAVDQ
+249 
-262 VQADATSKDFNETTF
+262 TSQLT
-277 TTDQKAEQAAEQNLQ
+277 
-292 KAENKLKTDEGA
+292 
-304 LDSALQQQQAKNTLI
+304 
-319 KDTATVKGFNSVSVS
+319 KDTTMVNNLKSVSVS
-334 AMDTTLSGV
+334 AMNTTLSGV
-343 KTMYQQTET
+343 TQLSQQTAA
-352 ISTLLS
+352 ISNLLS
-358 GNSGLGSV
+358 GNPNLGSV

-411 LDQAIAQVDTAL
+411 LDKAINQVDMAL
-423 ADLAANVAD
+423 ADLATAD
-432 TPKTQAATLV
+432 TQKTQAVALVAASDSAT
-442 TADNSTTNSTTT
+442 TTT

-459 LSALKNNLTAQKDAF
+459 LNALKTNLMAQKDAF
-474 MNVHKNIQTAVAQAQ
+474 MSVHKNIQTAVAQAQ
-489 ATYKP
+489 ATYTP
-494 SVMNTNNYGQMYGVD
+494 SVINTNNYGQMYGVD
-509 AMAGYKWFFGKTKR
+509 AMAGYKWFFGKKKR
-523 FGFRTYGYYSYNHA
+523 FGFRSYGYYSYNHA

-580 GLFMGFGLGGDSFI
+580 GLFLGFGLGGDSFI

-602 SQMNI
+602 SQMRI
-607 CNNTAG
+607 CNDTAG

-644 FKLPLFTNQFYK
+644 LKLPLFANQFYK
-656 ERSVDESVDVFYKRN
+656 ERGVDGSVDVFYKRN

>member
-7 KLGFVSLA
+7 KLGFFSLA
-15 ASSVLLG
+15 TSSVLLG

-49 SGETHHTTT
+49 
-58 STLAP
+58 
-63 KDSNPSTPQQEQQQ
+63 KDSKLTSDSPTQQQ
-77 AKSTATSDSQEAK
+77 AQTQDQHTASSGTPAPETPPAKKDETSGTPSA
-90 TLETTA
+90 
-96 NTDQTTATT
+96 
-105 DKAYTTSTD
+105 SG
-114 SSVKSVAENVESD
+114 SSVA
-127 NTTVQGDEKTL
+127 
-138 EKAVDQVQADAT
+138 
-150 SKDFNETTFTTD
+150 
-162 QKAEQAAE
+162 
-170 QNLQKA
+170 
-176 ENKLKTDE
+176 
-184 GALDSALQQQQ
+184 
-195 AKSTA
+195 
-200 TSDSQEAKT
+200 SQLT
-209 LETTANTD
+209 
-217 QTTATTDKAYTT
+217 
-229 STDSSVKSVAENVE
+229 
-243 SDNTTV
+243 
-249 QGDEKTLEKAVDQ
+249 
-262 VQADATSKDFNETTF
+262 
-277 TTDQKAEQAAEQNLQ
+277 
-292 KAENKLKTDEGA
+292 
-304 LDSALQQQQAKNTLI
+304 
-319 KDTATVKGFNSVSVS
+319 KDTTMVNNLKSVSVS
-334 AMDTTLSGV
+334 GMNTTLSGV
-343 KTMYQQTET
+343 ETMSKQTAT
-352 ISTLLS
+352 ISALLS
-358 GNSGLGSV
+358 GNPNLGSV

-411 LDQAIAQVDTAL
+411 LDKAINQVNMAL
-423 ADLAANVAD
+423 ADLSATD
-432 TPKTQAATLV
+432 TQKTQAVTLAT
-442 TADNSTTNSTTT
+442 TGSSATTT

-459 LSALKNNLTAQKDAF
+459 LNALKNNLTAQKDAF

-489 ATYKP
+489 ATYTP
-494 SVMNTNNYGQMYGVD
+494 SVINTNNYGQMYGVD

-523 FGFRTYGYYSYNHA
+523 FGFRSYGYYSYNHA
-537 NLSFVGSQLGIMEG
+537 NLSFVGSKLGIMEG

-580 GLFMGFGLGGDSFI
+580 GLFVGFGLGGDSFI

-602 SQMNI
+602 SQMQI

-656 ERSVDESVDVFYKRN
+656 ERGVDGSVDVFYKRN

>member
-7 KLGFVSLA
+7 KLGFFSLA
-15 ASSVLLG
+15 TSSVLLG

-44 YAKKD
+44 YAEKD
-49 SGETHHTTT
+49 SGNSGTTHTTKNKTPDSSAPPTKKDET
-58 STLAP
+58 SGSGDKNQHTASSGTP
-63 KDSNPSTPQQEQQQ
+63 TPSTTPTKKEEPSGSGGD
-77 AKSTATSDSQEAK
+77 KHTASSGTPSASG
-90 TLETTA
+90 
-96 NTDQTTATT
+96 
-105 DKAYTTSTD
+105 
-114 SSVKSVAENVESD
+114 SSVA
-127 NTTVQGDEKTL
+127 
-138 EKAVDQVQADAT
+138 
-150 SKDFNETTFTTD
+150 
-162 QKAEQAAE
+162 
-170 QNLQKA
+170 
-176 ENKLKTDE
+176 
-184 GALDSALQQQQ
+184 
-195 AKSTA
+195 
-200 TSDSQEAKT
+200 SQLT
-209 LETTANTD
+209 
-217 QTTATTDKAYTT
+217 
-229 STDSSVKSVAENVE
+229 
-243 SDNTTV
+243 
-249 QGDEKTLEKAVDQ
+249 
-262 VQADATSKDFNETTF
+262 
-277 TTDQKAEQAAEQNLQ
+277 
-292 KAENKLKTDEGA
+292 
-304 LDSALQQQQAKNTLI
+304 
-319 KDTATVKGFNSVSVS
+319 KDTTMVNNLKSVSVS
-334 AMDTTLSGV
+334 GMNTTLSGV
-343 KTMYQQTET
+343 ETMSKQTAT
-352 ISTLLS
+352 ISALLS
-358 GNSGLGSV
+358 GNPSLGSV
-366 ISNAQGL
+366 IPNAQGL
-373 SSAFSALESAQNTL
+373 NSAFSALESAQNTL
-387 KGYLDSS
+387 KGYLNSS
-394 SATIGQLTN
+394 STTIGQLTN

-411 LDQAIAQVDTAL
+411 LDKAINQVDMAL
-423 ADLAANVAD
+423 ADLVTAD
-432 TPKTQAATLV
+432 TQKTQAVTLAT
-442 TADNSTTNSTTT
+442 ASDSSTTTT

-459 LSALKNNLTAQKDAF
+459 LNALKNNLTAQKDAF

-489 ATYKP
+489 ATYTP
-494 SVMNTNNYGQMYGVD
+494 SVINTNNYGQMYGVD

-580 GLFMGFGLGGDSFI
+580 GLFVGFGLGGDSFI

-602 SQMNI
+602 SQMQI

-656 ERSVDESVDVFYKRN
+656 ERGVDGSVDVFYKRN

>member
-15 ASSVLLG
+15 ASGVLLG

-35 QKPSHVFGN
+35 QKSSHVFGN
-44 YAKKD
+44 YAEKDKEKEEGSKKEVPTGFTNG
-49 SGETHHTTT
+49 SGKSNSG
-58 STLAP
+58 STP
-63 KDSNPSTPQQEQQQ
+63 TPQQQ
-77 AKSTATSDSQEAK
+77 AQTTASSDSKEAT
-90 TLETTA
+90 TLE
-96 NTDQTTATT
+96 NTATT
-105 DKAYTTSTD
+105 DNTTAAADKAYESSTYD
-114 SSVKSVAENVESD
+114 STVSGAVQKVETDNIAVQTAEQALKSAVE
-127 NTTVQGDEKTL
+127 K
-138 EKAVDQVQADAT
+138 VQADANAT
-150 SKDFNETTFTTD
+150 DFNETTFKTD
-162 QKAEQAAE
+162 QAAE
-170 QNLQKA
+170 QTA
-176 ENKLKTDE
+176 EK
-184 GALDSALQQQQ
+184 ALQQDES
-195 AKSTA
+195 K
-200 TSDSQEAKT
+200 
-209 LETTANTD
+209 LNTD
-217 QTTATTDKAYTT
+217 QQTLNTALQDQTKTPTPSTPPTKEEPKHTASSGTPAPETPPAKKDET
-229 STDSSVKSVAENVE
+229 SGTPSASGSSVASQL
-243 SDNTTV
+243 T
-249 QGDEKTLEKAVDQ
+249 
-262 VQADATSKDFNETTF
+262 
-277 TTDQKAEQAAEQNLQ
+277 
-292 KAENKLKTDEGA
+292 
-304 LDSALQQQQAKNTLI
+304 
-319 KDTATVKGFNSVSVS
+319 KDTTMVNNLKSVSVS
-334 AMDTTLSGV
+334 GMNTTLSGV
-343 KTMYQQTET
+343 ETMSKQTAT

-358 GNSGLGSV
+358 GNPSLGSV
-366 ISNAQGL
+366 IPNAQGL

-411 LDQAIAQVDTAL
+411 LDKAINQVDMAL
-423 ADLAANVAD
+423 SDLSAAD
-432 TPKTQAATLV
+432 TQKTQAVTLV
-442 TADNSTTNSTTT
+442 AASDSSTTTT

-489 ATYKP
+489 ATYTP
-494 SVMNTNNYGQMYGVD
+494 SVINTNNYGQMYGVD

-523 FGFRTYGYYSYNHA
+523 FGFRSYGYYSYNHA

-580 GLFMGFGLGGDSFI
+580 GLFLGFGLGGDSFI

-602 SQMNI
+602 SQMQI

-656 ERSVDESVDVFYKRN
+656 ERGVDGSVDVFYKRN

>member
-7 KLGFVSLA
+7 KLGFFSLA
-15 ASSVLLG
+15 TSSVLLG

-49 SGETHHTTT
+49 
-58 STLAP
+58 
-63 KDSNPSTPQQEQQQ
+63 KDSKLTSDSPTQQQ
-77 AKSTATSDSQEAK
+77 AQTQAQNTASSGTPAPETPPAKKDETSGTPAPETPPAK
-90 TLETTA
+90 KDETSGTPSA
-96 NTDQTTATT
+96 
-105 DKAYTTSTD
+105 SG
-114 SSVKSVAENVESD
+114 SSVA
-127 NTTVQGDEKTL
+127 
-138 EKAVDQVQADAT
+138 
-150 SKDFNETTFTTD
+150 
-162 QKAEQAAE
+162 
-170 QNLQKA
+170 
-176 ENKLKTDE
+176 
-184 GALDSALQQQQ
+184 
-195 AKSTA
+195 
-200 TSDSQEAKT
+200 SQLT
-209 LETTANTD
+209 
-217 QTTATTDKAYTT
+217 
-229 STDSSVKSVAENVE
+229 
-243 SDNTTV
+243 
-249 QGDEKTLEKAVDQ
+249 
-262 VQADATSKDFNETTF
+262 
-277 TTDQKAEQAAEQNLQ
+277 
-292 KAENKLKTDEGA
+292 
-304 LDSALQQQQAKNTLI
+304 
-319 KDTATVKGFNSVSVS
+319 KDTTMVNNLKSVSVS
-334 AMDTTLSGV
+334 GMNTTLSGV
-343 KTMYQQTET
+343 ETMSKQTAT

-358 GNSGLGSV
+358 GNPNLGSV

-411 LDQAIAQVDTAL
+411 LDKAINQVDMAL
-423 ADLAANVAD
+423 ADLSAAD
-432 TPKTQAATLV
+432 TQKTQAVTL
-442 TADNSTTNSTTT
+442 AAPGDSSTTTT

-459 LSALKNNLTAQKDAF
+459 LNALKNNLMAQKDAF
-474 MNVHKNIQTAVAQAQ
+474 MSVHKNIQTAVAQAQ
-489 ATYKP
+489 ATYTP
-494 SVMNTNNYGQMYGVD
+494 SVINTNNYGQMYGVD

-523 FGFRTYGYYSYNHA
+523 FGFRSYGYYSYNHA

-551 ASQVNNFTY
+551 ASQVNDFTY
-560 GVGFDALYNFYE
+560 GVGFDVLYNFYE

-580 GLFMGFGLGGDSFI
+580 GLFVGFGLGGDSFI

-602 SQMNI
+602 SQMQI

-656 ERSVDESVDVFYKRN
+656 ERGVDGSVDVFYKRN